1 MEKKIHEYSEKYEI
15 ANQKLIKQVIRR
27 LSDLN
32 KQLKDAQAEIMRLRP
47 NTTAKKAAK
56 KNAEAS
62 LDSSLSDILDFV
74 DFIPNAEEARYQ
86 KH

>member
-1 MEKKIHEYSEKYEI
+1 MEKNIHEYSEKYEI
-15 ANQKLIKQVIRR
+15 ANQTHIKKVITR

-32 KQLKDAQAEIMRLRP
+32 KQLKDAQAEIERLRP

-62 LDSSLSDILDFV
+62 LDSSLTNILDFV
-74 DFIPNAEEARYQ
+74 DFIPNTEEAR
-86 KH
+86 